1 MQQLLD
7 QLGINWQLLLSQGV
21 NFILL
26 LIVLRIFVYKPLLK
40 LLHDRREKIENG
52 LMKAQE
58 AEERLLE
65 VDQIGIR
72 KIKEAEAEAF
82 SILKKID
89 TDAKVLEAKLLAEA
103 HRKEDEAVK
112 NTATRLRSQEENS
125 RREMEKEAAA
135 LVRLA
140 ITKTVELSPEKIDDA
155 LISKA
160 VSTITGTKQ
169 TNQTA

>member
-26 LIVLRIFVYKPLLK
+26 LIVLRIFVYKPLLT
-40 LLHDRREKIENG
+40 LLRERREKIEGG
-52 LMKAQE
+52 LMKAEE
-58 AEERLLE
+58 AEVRLRE
-65 VDQIGIR
+65 VDQIGKQ
-72 KIKEAEAEAF
+72 KIKEAEGEVF
-82 SILKKID
+82 NILKKTE
-89 TDAKVLEAKLLAEA
+89 TDAKTLEARLLAEA
-103 HRKEDEAVK
+103 HRKEEEAV
-112 NTATRLRSQEENS
+112 NAAAARLRTQEENS

-155 LISKA
+155 LIAKA
-160 VSTITGTKQ
+160 VTQAKQ
-169 TNQTA
+169 TAQTA